1 MLRNSIIALSAAAL
15 LGATALAP
23 AEAVAHGGGG
33 GGGSHNVTA
42 YRPIVNPVVSAGL
55 GLGSGNNFGT
65 HPVLHPIPHP
75 IPFPCKVC
83 VIGFPPPHGPPPPPP
98 TTTMN
103 PGHGGFT
110 ASFGGGD
117 YGAYSTD
124 YCQVVR
130 KRTPSGQII
139 EVCDNW
145 LGQ

>member
-1 MLRNSIIALSAAAL
+1 MLRNSIIALSAATL

-23 AEAVAHGGGG
+23 AEALAHGGG

-55 GLGSGNNFGT
+55 GLGSGSPTGAGA
-65 HPVLHPIPHP
+65 HPVYHPVQ
-75 IPFPCKVC
+75 CKVC
-83 VIGFPPPHGPPPPPP
+83 VIGFRPPPPPP
-98 TTTMN
+98 APPPAPPAPTN

-117 YGAYSTD
+117 YGAYSAD
-124 YCQVVR
+124 SCQVVR